1 MLAAA
6 AAGRA
11 AVGVAPTYQCHAFS
25 ARSFGQ
31 MDGLDKT
38 RIVLPGGRGEL
49 AIETEEEAQA
59 ADAGIDAASRRLR
72 EHEKPDLGGW
82 TGGGVWEA
90 AEVLAHV
97 LMMDVAASEEGSE
110 EEEETAAAAAEGR
123 AVTVKGRR
131 VLELGC
137 GVGLVGLVAAGLGA
151 HSVTLTDQ
159 VTFMAER
166 NAAVNF
172 PRAGEK
178 SVQRGSLSSTSD
190 GAMGSGSPR
199 VTVQRLQ
206 WGDAEGVAAL
216 LEGGPFDVIL
226 AADIIYSSDYH
237 RLLAETISMIDSDC
251 SDSDHETVI
260 LNAAPDAG
268 ATVMDPASEFYDLMQ
283 SDEFG
288 YELEDLSSTMPEV
301 RQVIRDVGPQDA
313 AVYGRGQMRVV
324 RMIRRRRRRC
334 KITSKL

>member
-1 MLAAA
+1 
-6 AAGRA
+6 
-11 AVGVAPTYQCHAFS
+11 
-25 ARSFGQ
+25 

-172 PRAGEK
+172 PRA
-178 SVQRGSLSSTSD
+178 STSD
-190 GAMGSGSPR
+190 NAIGSPR
-199 VTVQRLQ
+199 VAVQRLQ

-237 RLLAETISMIDSDC
+237 RLLAETISMIDSGC

-324 RMIRRRRRRC
+324 RLIRRRRRRC
-334 KITSKL
+334 KISKL

>member
-1 MLAAA
+1 
-6 AAGRA
+6 
-11 AVGVAPTYQCHAFS
+11 
-25 ARSFGQ
+25 

-199 VTVQRLQ
+199 VAVQRLQ

-237 RLLAETISMIDSDC
+237 RLLAETISMIDSGC

-324 RMIRRRRRRC
+324 RLIWRRRRRC
-334 KITSKL
+334 KILISKL